1 MSKRELPTPGGSP
14 FLFALCLPLR
24 SPRSGF
30 VPLRGF
36 LMNMGELEALKGMDK
51 LEALALAFE
60 YGRAKGARY
69 AEKK

>member
-1 MSKRELPTPGGSP
+1 MTTVEKIRRYIERTGAEFPK
-14 FLFALCLPLR
+14 AYD
-24 SPRSGF
+24 
-30 VPLRGF
+30 
-36 LMNMGELEALKGMDK
+36 MNMGELEALKGMDK